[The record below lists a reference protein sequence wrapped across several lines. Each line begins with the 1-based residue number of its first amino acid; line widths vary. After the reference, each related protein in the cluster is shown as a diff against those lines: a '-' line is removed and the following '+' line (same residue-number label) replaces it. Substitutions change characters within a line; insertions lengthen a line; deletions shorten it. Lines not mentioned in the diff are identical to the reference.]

1 MRTPKERKEFH
12 IESLHIPLD
21 ELSERQ
27 NEIPQDKKL
36 LVYCKSGVR
45 SAHAIAILKENSFKN
60 KMIKSGN
67 PSQDDKKNTIIE
79 NLRKKDNAKSSYFT
93 IFENKD
99 NKDKNNSLF
108 K

>member
-1 MRTPKERKEFH
+1 
-12 IESLHIPLD
+12 
-21 ELSERQ
+21 
-27 NEIPQDKKL
+27 
-36 LVYCKSGVR
+36 
-45 SAHAIAILKENSFKN
+45 
-60 KMIKSGN
+60 MIKSGN